1 MVVTSTNTVSVT
13 TTVSDLVTTSVIT
26 FVWTTVTGRTRVTT
40 RTSVTVIG
48 GPSTSTATVRVP
60 PGPVMVR
67 TTRTGM
73 SFVFPCFVLITA
85 TVVV

>member
-1 MVVTSTNTVSVT
+1 MVVTSTITVSVT

-26 FVWTTVTGRTRVTT
+26 FVWTIVTGRSRVTT

-67 TTRTGM
+67 TMRTGM
-73 SFVFPCFVLITA
+73 SFVFPCFVLVTA